1 MEKKKKN
8 RVIIGIGITTLTV
21 IGGIILYKK
30 CPKVKEVV
38 NLGISKLVSSCKN
51 INKET
56 TTTETTTSKFPDFK
70 IKPRTYKT
78 YNGKKI

>member
-8 RVIIGIGITTLTV
+8 RVIIGIGVTTLTI

-30 CPKVKEVV
+30 CPKVKEIV
-38 NLGISKLVSSCKN
+38 NLGVSKLVSSCKN
-51 INKET
+51 IAKEET
-56 TTTETTTSKFPDFK
+56 TTTETTSKFPDFK

-78 YNGKKI
+78 YNGKKV